1 VIRIVLLASLLA
13 LAAEARR
20 PPLPPRPPEPPRAPA
35 PPPPDAEDDCDADDA
50 DVDVDVDVPEV
61 QVDVP
66 GVPVRVPDVHVHLG
80 EMLSRAFASSG
91 RTPAP
96 DDDEDSDQDE
106 DQPEERDENGNKVRI
121 YKLHTMKRD
130 LRRMQQ
136 DIRKM
141 ARGRHDDDDWDM
153 EGGAQAHG
161 SGSTALSVNGPVTFR
176 LNAQAGDVEII
187 ATDQKKVSATL
198 TDAPPEDISLRL
210 FGDRVEVSFRGRS
223 QMRRGKLHVELPR
236 GSRVDLNSMSGD
248 VTVQKLSGEVRIRT
262 MSGDVK
268 LFGVAKADVQTISGD
283 ARIDDASGPVR
294 LHTVSGH
301 AVISSSGATPQLEF
315 QSASGDLDWSGLCAR
330 DCHVTAET
338 VSGVVRLAVDPR
350 SSFELSYTSHSGEMR
365 DELNLAVKHSPKR
378 KHGLMGGWLEATYG
392 KGEGVIEADA
402 FSGNLVVKKK

>member
-1 VIRIVLLASLLA
+1 VIRIVLLASLIA
-13 LAAEARR
+13 LAAEAKR
-20 PPLPPRPPEPPRAPA
+20 PALPPRPPEPPRASA
-35 PPPPDAEDDCDADDA
+35 PPPPPDPDDDCDADA
-50 DVDVDVDVPEV
+50 AEVYVVGPEV

-66 GVPVRVPDVHVHLG
+66 GVHVRVPDVHVHLG
-80 EMLSRAFASSG
+80 QMLSRAFTSSG
-91 RTPAP
+91 GTPAP

-106 DQPEERDENGNKVRI
+106 DQPEERDENGSKVRI
-121 YKLHTMKRD
+121 YRLQTMKRD

-136 DIRKM
+136 DMRKM
-141 ARGRHDDDDWDM
+141 VRGRHDDDDDWDR

-161 SGSTALSVNGPVTFR
+161 TGSAALSVNGPVLFR
-176 LNAQAGDVEII
+176 LSAHAGDVEIT

-198 TDAPPEDISLRL
+198 TDAPAENISLRL

-248 VTVQKLSGEVRIRT
+248 VTVQKLSGEARIRT

-301 AVISSSGATPQLEF
+301 AVVTSSSATPQLEF

-330 DCHVTAET
+330 DCHVSAET
-338 VSGVVRLAVDPR
+338 VSGVVRLAVDSR
-350 SSFELSYTSHSGEMR
+350 SSFELSYTSHTGELR
-365 DELNLAVKHSPKR
+365 DEINLAVKHSPKR